1 MPSLE
6 DVEMDNSSSS
16 GIREVEMEDA
26 DSSPEAA
33 VESVQPE
40 ERAASNGHMTS
51 GRLNGKSDNEKSGD
65 GRDEEPATASS
76 SDGEPTGAMPSVEPN
91 ESSSPPT
98 ADEEMTSPAVE
109 AQKTDKDDTSAE
121 GQGNVNT
128 NHKLPA
134 ASQSIKMDEEIARL
148 HEVLAEVSPEA
159 AQKVLKEKWRMFLF
173 ENYDEAHIAF
183 ILRAGLKN
191 SNQAILERVL
201 KDDGV
206 FKDSLLRVATKK
218 PDFVEKV
225 LRKTSGE
232 AIAAHISEEALDYVI
247 AERFKTVPGKTLIK
261 WLATAERLGYKADDI
276 LDEEDESVSPNM
288 PSRDNSV
295 ELLEVVGK
303 TYAPAQN
310 PPQYQAYPQN
320 SQYQVPPQPYPSQYV
335 AHPPPP
341 HQQYQPQPANPY
353 KDPLLLEQERQAVL
367 NKQQAQ
373 NVQAAIARNAHASQH
388 RGPNSPNPAAAIA
401 RQEQHARAQAV
412 PTGPLVCSVCQR
424 TFPQGAFDG
433 YTYHV
438 TKKVCEKTP
447 PTTGYKW
454 NCQNCLSGFTTKQ
467 GLDYH
472 SLRKVCFGGGIAP
485 PTPSIS
491 SDSYTLPP
499 IRDIPSQPPPQVA
512 SSATIPPSRP
522 PMHIPAPP
530 QPQMAIHAPSN
541 QPAPNRP
548 NAQIRLPPVQIS
560 RPVLG
565 TPRGPGRP
573 KKEEIRHSPSE
584 LTPEK
589 RASLEKAINDAEI
602 DHKEKIAAIPKE
614 WSADERQR
622 RTISLNNAH
631 ATKKSQI
638 RRAHGVSLRMRE
650 KDKQARVA
658 AGISPA
664 ASSRIQEFKA
674 SSQSPAGSPP
684 SSSFSPINS
693 NTAGRPSPVNG
704 YSGPPQPPTAYR
716 QPTANA
722 ASRVFN
728 PLSSQ
733 PSGRDAPL
741 THALQ
746 SDGSPSGFGILVAGA
761 ASPHASSY
769 PANPHTNNKRKHGS
783 QEPIG
788 SRNSTPQVSMM
799 EVSTEDAASKFA
811 KSYQKKLADRERED
825 REREDRGREK
835 TRDRDT
841 SMTDAPSGEGAG
853 SRENA
858 AIDISSDS
866 DEVELPVVKSVEV
879 DGDVEETEQPRKRSV
894 GPNMARRRE
903 DGSIAEE
910 GAENGHID

>member
-6 DVEMDNSSSS
+6 DVEMGNSSSS
-16 GIREVEMEDA
+16 ETREVEMQDA
-26 DSSPEAA
+26 GSSPEAA
-33 VESVQPE
+33 VESQQE
-40 ERAASNGHMTS
+40 EHAASCCHVIS
-51 GRLNGKSDNEKSGD
+51 KEVNGKNGDEESGD
-65 GRDEEPATASS
+65 FRDEEAATASS
-76 SDGEPTGAMPSVEPN
+76 SDAGPTDTMPSVEPN
-91 ESSSPPT
+91 ESSSPAT

-109 AQKTDKDDTSAE
+109 AQKTDKDETSPT

-128 NHKLPA
+128 EHELPT
-134 ASQSIKMDEEIARL
+134 ASQSTKIDKEIARL

-173 ENYDEAHIAF
+173 EDYDEAHIAF

-206 FKDSLLRVATKK
+206 FKDSLLQVATKK

-232 AIAAHISEEALDYVI
+232 AIVAHISEEALDYVI

-261 WLATAERLGYKADDI
+261 WLASAERLGYKADDI

-295 ELLEVVGK
+295 ELLDVVGK
-303 TYAPAQN
+303 TYAPVQH
-310 PPQYQAYPQN
+310 PQQYQAYPQDA
-320 SQYQVPPQPYPSQYV
+320 QYQVHSQPYASQFG
-335 AHPPPP
+335 AHPQPP
-341 HQQYQPQPANPY
+341 HQQYQPQLANPY
-353 KDPLLLEQERQAVL
+353 KDPLLVEQERQAIL
-367 NKQQAQ
+367 NKQQAE

-401 RQEQHARAQAV
+401 RQEQHTRAQAI
-412 PTGPLVCSVCQR
+412 PTGPLVCSVCNR
-424 TFPQGAFDG
+424 SFPPGAFDG

-438 TKKVCEKTP
+438 TKKVCGKTP
-447 PTTGYKW
+447 PSTGYKW
-454 NCQNCLSGFTTKQ
+454 NCANCLSGFTTKQ

-472 SLRKVCFGGGIAP
+472 SLRKVCVGNGIAP
-485 PTPSIS
+485 PTPSMAQ
-491 SDSYTLPP
+491 DSYTLPP
-499 IRDIPSQPPPQVA
+499 IRDVPSQPPPRTA
-512 SSATIPPSRP
+512 PTTAFPPSRP

-530 QPQMAIHAPSN
+530 HPQIPIQVPSS
-541 QPAPNRP
+541 QPALNRSI
-548 NAQIRLPPVQIS
+548 AQPPLPPVAIS
-560 RPVLG
+560 RPLLG

-573 KKEEIRHSPSE
+573 KKVEIRHSPSE

-589 RASLEKAINDAEI
+589 RASLEKAIDDAETEHR
-602 DHKEKIAAIPKE
+602 DKIAAIPAD
-614 WSADERQR
+614 WSAEERQR
-622 RTISLNNAH
+622 RTTSLNNAH

-664 ASSRIQEFKA
+664 ASSRIQEFRA
-674 SSQSPAGSPP
+674 SSQSSPAGSPP
-684 SSSFSPINS
+684 SSSFSPIN
-693 NTAGRPSPVNG
+693 NTAARPSPVNG
-704 YSGPPQPPTAYR
+704 YHGPPQPPTAYR
-716 QPTANA
+716 QPTANT

-746 SDGSPSGFGILVAGA
+746 SDGSPSGFGMLVAGSA
-761 ASPHASSY
+761 GSY
-769 PANPHTNNKRKHGS
+769 ANNKRKHGS

-788 SRNSTPQVSMM
+788 SRNNTPGLSMM
-799 EVSTEDAASKFA
+799 EVSAEDAASKFA
-811 KSYQKKLADRERED
+811 KGYQKKLADRERED
-825 REREDRGREK
+825 RDREK
-835 TRDRDT
+835 TRDQDT
-841 SMTDAPSGEGAG
+841 SMADAPSGEGAG
-853 SRENA
+853 SRGKE

-866 DEVELPVVKSVEV
+866 EEVELPIVKSVEV

-894 GPNMARRRE
+894 GPNMARRGE
-903 DGSIAEE
+903 DGSSAKE